1 MRFKAGE
8 VDSARILVDAFNS
21 VLALA
26 SSDLLENVDAF
37 VEAQEGEVIL
47 DLLKVAGSKL
57 IKNTLCKQ
65 RVVAHIAIKHEV
77 HNDVDQHRIRIQLDV
92 ATPTRISMKKP
103 YMLTYPIAKKIHQLI
118 AYGNAE

>member
-1 MRFKAGE
+1 MSERLFDLLGAVGLEFVSVQDLVQLVKMHQFMRVVRHCEQVMRFKAGE

-47 DLLKVAGSKL
+47 DLLKVAGHF
-57 IKNTLCKQ
+57 TL
-65 RVVAHIAIKHEV
+65 
-77 HNDVDQHRIRIQLDV
+77 
-92 ATPTRISMKKP
+92 
-103 YMLTYPIAKKIHQLI
+103 
-118 AYGNAE
+118 